1 MRAEDRVGFANA
13 MRQTS
18 LVLGSGKMEEQTLR
32 GYWEALEPY
41 TLSMVEGALKEAA
54 RTEKYFPKP
63 ATLIE
68 LIGFAHERQMRET
81 PEDKVAE
88 WERDRRLHPEEY
100 YTQEEIPGVM
110 AEINKRLG
118 FCK

>member
-1 MRAEDRVGFANA
+1 MRAEDRAGFANA

-18 LVLGSGKMEEQTLR
+18 MVLGSGKMDEQTLR
-32 GYWEALEPY
+32 GYWEALEAY
-41 TLSMVEGALKEAA
+41 TLPMVEGALKESE
-54 RTEKYFPKP
+54 RIEKFFPKP

-68 LIGFAHERQMRET
+68 LIGFAHERMTRET
-81 PEDKVAE
+81 PDDKVSE

-118 FCK
+118 FGK